1 MGIPP
6 LPMAQLESDQAYVEL
21 GWSVAGAGDV
31 NGDGYADVIVG
42 AHDYDA
48 GDLIEGAA
56 FVFLGSATGI
66 ADGNPTTAW
75 AQLESDQVG
84 ALLGWSVA
92 GAGDVN
98 GDNLADVIVGA
109 LLFDAGERDGG
120 AAFVF
125 LGVDDLDGD
134 RFADGFD
141 NCVVVP
147 NSGQQD
153 TDGDGFGNACD
164 CDFDQNGACNI
175 ADFSIFRD
183 DFIATVDRGV
193 GTDMDGSG
201 TVGIADFNLFRTGF
215 VAGVPGPSGLVP

>member
-1 MGIPP
+1 
-6 LPMAQLESDQAYVEL
+6 VEL

-42 AHDYDA
+42 AHEYDA

-56 FVFLGSATGI
+56 FVFLGSASGI
-66 ADGNPTTAW
+66 ANGDPTTAW
-75 AQLESDQVG
+75 ARLESDQVG

-125 LGVDDLDGD
+125 LGVEDLDGD
-134 RFADGFD
+134 RFAEGFD

-147 NSGQQD
+147 NSGQED

-164 CDFDQNGACNI
+164 CDFDQNGECDV
-175 ADFSIFRD
+175 ADFTIFRED
-183 DFIATVDRGV
+183 YIAAADRGV
-193 GTDMDGSG
+193 GTDMDGNGAVS
-201 TVGIADFNLFRTGF
+201 VADFSLFRTGY
-215 VAGVPGPSGLVP
+215 VTGVPGPSGLVP

>member
-1 MGIPP
+1 
-6 LPMAQLESDQAYVEL
+6 MARLESDQAYVEL

-42 AHDYDA
+42 AHEYDA

-98 GDNLADVIVGA
+98 GDNL
-109 LLFDAGERDGG
+109 R
-120 AAFVF
+120 
-125 LGVDDLDGD
+125 
-134 RFADGFD
+134 R
-141 NCVVVP
+141 C
-147 NSGQQD
+147 
-153 TDGDGFGNACD
+153 
-164 CDFDQNGACNI
+164 
-175 ADFSIFRD
+175 
-183 DFIATVDRGV
+183 DRGRSSLRR
-193 GTDMDGSG
+193 GREG
-201 TVGIADFNLFRTGF
+201 RR
-215 VAGVPGPSGLVP
+215 SGLRFPGRR